1 MEIISK
7 ELLSEVLGYKI
18 LSVKDLKDGRNNI
31 SFDHERINNMGL
43 ISDYNF
49 INIHELAHKCEG
61 WAYLNYG
68 FRLIIWFDE
77 ITSYCEIYNSV
88 GYETHEIGDLEHG
101 FDEQCPK
108 YEMVIKACQWML
120 DNKN

>member
-43 ISDYNF
+43 ISDYDF
-49 INIHELAHKCEG
+49 INSHELAHKCILFA
-61 WAYLNYG
+61 WDNNYAINPRVMG
-68 FRLIIWFDE
+68 AEIVCLKTGYQKHIVQREDIENPIKFDVRF
-77 ITSYCEIYNSV
+77 T
-88 GYETHEIGDLEHG
+88 
-101 FDEQCPK
+101 F
-108 YEMVIKACQWML
+108 KACQWIL
-120 DNKN
+120 ENKE